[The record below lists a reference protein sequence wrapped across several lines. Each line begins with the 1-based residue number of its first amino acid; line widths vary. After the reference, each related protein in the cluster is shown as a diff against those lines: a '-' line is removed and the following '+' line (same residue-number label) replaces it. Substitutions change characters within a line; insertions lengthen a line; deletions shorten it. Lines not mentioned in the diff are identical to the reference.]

1 MTSKTAYASG
11 CNPSSGER
19 AQEQARK
26 VREDESRKA
35 LAARLGKIGH
45 KILVMSGKGGV
56 GKSTV
61 AANFAVALA
70 AQGYRVGL
78 LDVDVHGPTIPQL
91 LNLSGRRP
99 GATPNGVM
107 APVPYNERLKVI
119 SIAFLLEGRDTAVIW
134 RGPMKHG
141 AIEQLLRDVDWGDCD
156 YLIIDSPPGT
166 GDEPLS
172 VCQLISDADGAVLVT
187 TPQSVATADVRK
199 SITFCRQVRMPV
211 LGVIENMSGY
221 TCPHCGR
228 PSNIMKSGGG
238 ETMAREM
245 SVTFLGRLPFDPRI
259 VDSGDVGRPYVEE
272 FGASYPADAF
282 HNIMKTLISTCES
295 KGQEDLA
302 GSERSDETRVFAIP
316 TTNGV
321 LASHFGHCAEF
332 AFITADCAA
341 GVIGEMKKVAAPE
354 HEPGLLPR
362 WLAEQGADIIL
373 AGGMGSRAQQLF
385 AENGIEVVTGVPE
398 LRAKEIV
405 EKYLNDNLVTGG
417 NACNH

>member
-1 MTSKTAYASG
+1 MTSKTASASG
-11 CNPSSGER
+11 CNSSAGER
-19 AQEQARK
+19 AREQGK
-26 VREDESRKA
+26 REEESRKA
-35 LAARLGKIGH
+35 LAARLNKIDH

-61 AANFAVALA
+61 AANLAAALA

-78 LDVDVHGPTIPQL
+78 LDVDVHGPTIPHL
-91 LNLSGRRP
+91 LDLSERRP
-99 GATPNGVM
+99 GATQNGVM
-107 APVPYNERLKVI
+107 APVPYNERLKVM
-119 SIAFLLEGRDTAVIW
+119 SIAFVLEERDTAVIW

-141 AIEQLLRDVDWGDCD
+141 VIEQLLRDVDWGDCD

-172 VCQLISDADGAVLVT
+172 VCQLIPDADGAVLVT

-199 SITFCRQVRMPV
+199 SITFCRQVSMPV

-228 PSNIMKSGGG
+228 PSDIMKSGGG

-245 SVTFLGRLPFDPRI
+245 SVKFLGRLPFDPRI

-272 FGASYPADAF
+272 FAASYPAEAF
-282 HNIMKTLISTCES
+282 GKITKTLISACES
-295 KGQEDLA
+295 KGEKDLL
-302 GSERSDETRVFAIP
+302 GSGESGEIRVFSMP

-332 AFITADCAA
+332 TFIEADCAA
-341 GVIGEMKKVAAPE
+341 GIIGEMKKAAAPE

-385 AENGIEVVTGVPE
+385 AENGIEVVTGVQELSPE
-398 LRAKEIV
+398 EIV
-405 EKYLNDNLVTGG
+405 KKYLNDDLVTGS
-417 NACNH
+417 NACDH